1 MPRLFVY
8 RIKTDSGAAP
18 HISDGYL
25 TLTICKPEIR
35 KEAKNGEYV
44 LALVA
49 RTSNAMK
56 TLKKEKKVAKNDMPF
71 LAAYLF
77 RVGDVIPMEQYDK
90 WCTDH
95 APHKLCTE
103 EHFEGNAQYNKNL
116 KWRPGPHPESF
127 RELDIGGCNSLT
139 SSHFAAWTS
148 TSPHRL
154 TVEEIE
160 GLGLTEEDI
169 VKRGIGHKIV
179 EMPNTVMAERLIA
192 SKAAPANNKGSR
204 VKYVPKNKT
213 AKNNGPRGNGSGA
226 GPRGNGS
233 GAGPRG
239 NGSGAGS
246 RGNGSGAGSRG
257 CGSGAK

>member
-1 MPRLFVY
+1 MTRLFVY

-56 TLKKEKKVAKNDMPF
+56 TLKKKVAKNDIPF

-116 KWRPGPHPESF
+116 KWRRGPHPESF
-127 RELDIGGCNSLT
+127 RELNIGGCNSLT

-169 VKRGIGHKIV
+169 VKIGIGHKIV

-192 SKAAPANNKGSR
+192 SKALPANTNKKCSGAKCGS
-204 VKYVPKNKT
+204 KNNT
-213 AKNNGPRGNGSGA
+213 AKVNRSKANNNGPRGAGA
-226 GPRGNGS
+226 GP
-233 GAGPRG
+233 GAPEPPKGREG
-239 NGSGAGS
+239 YTIF
-246 RGNGSGAGSRG
+246 
-257 CGSGAK
+257 